1 MSQLTLDTQ
10 VCDIVTVLPKSADL
24 FRCLRID
31 FYCGGKIALKDA
43 AEERKLNPE
52 DVLNSIKVIEKA
64 WGKQSEMDPTSF
76 GSKTLVAFIQSKY
89 HDGLRDEFSLLAP
102 YIKKVARVQGENHP
116 HLLRIQEIFQELRS
130 ELLDHTADEDE
141 NVFPLILKFLENPTP
156 ELKEKVK
163 PYILKLER
171 AHENAG
177 ELLAEIRDLTNNFM
191 PPDGS
196 CGTYRLV
203 YTRLAQL
210 EKDTFEHVHLE
221 NNNLFDRVRAAL

>member
-31 FYCGGKIALKDA
+31 FCCGGKIALKDA

-52 DVLNSIKVIEKA
+52 DVLNSIKEMEKT
-64 WGKQSEMDPTSF
+64 WGKQGEVDPISF
-76 GSKTLVAFIQSKY
+76 DSKTLVAYIQRRY
-89 HDGLRDEFSLLAP
+89 HGGLRDEFSLLAP
-102 YIKKVARVQGENHP
+102 YITKVSRVHGENQP
-116 HLLRIQEIFQELRS
+116 HLLRVQEIFKKLRS

-141 NVFPLILKFLENPTP
+141 IVFPLILIFLENPTL

-163 PYILKLER
+163 PYILELER
-171 AHENAG
+171 EHENAG
-177 ELLAEIRDLTNNFM
+177 ELLAELRDLTNNFM
-191 PPDGS
+191 PPDGA

-203 YTRLAQL
+203 YARLAQL
-210 EKDTFEHVHLE
+210 EKDTFDHVHLE